1 MRTNKNQRTETL
13 TFRATKDEAA
23 AIREKA
29 KKEGI
34 PMSEGVLGRALSGDD
49 FVSSK
54 RKQEFFAAKMRFA
67 DEFQKVKKENE
78 KKGCPIKL
86 GELERSLDALW
97 L

>member
-1 MRTNKNQRTETL
+1 MSKNKNQRTETL
-13 TFRATKDEAA
+13 TFRVTEDEAA

-34 PMSEGVLGRALSGDD
+34 PMSEWIRGRALSGDD
-49 FVSSK
+49 FVSNK
-54 RKQEFFAAKMRFA
+54 RRQDFFRNKMRFA

-78 KKGCPIKL
+78 KKGSPIELSGL
-86 GELERSLDALW
+86 GRSFDGLW

>member
-34 PMSEGVLGRALSGDD
+34 PMSEWIRGRALSGDD

>member
-1 MRTNKNQRTETL
+1 MKTNADQRNIVVPV
-13 TFRATKDEAA
+13 RMTKAEVEAVQ
-23 AIREKA
+23 RKA
-29 KKEGI
+29 EKEGI
-34 PMSEGVLGRALSGDD
+34 SRSEWLLGRALSGDD